1 MQIQSLNTLIQA
13 IKDHQMINNQ
23 TGLEMTYDG
32 LSVVG
37 SLTPDGTQVVI
48 VLPNE
53 EKSILL
59 TEVDSFPA
67 IEINETIH

>member
-1 MQIQSLNTLIQA
+1 MQIQSFSSLVQA

-23 TGLEMTYDG
+23 TGLEMTFDG
-32 LSVVG
+32 RQVVG

-48 VLPNE
+48 ALPDE
-53 EKSILL
+53 VKPMLL
-59 TEVDSFPA
+59 SNIDNFPS